1 MITALKKILNEN
13 TILLFSF
20 FHSLGI
26 LKITSPFFYRH
37 YLRKRANLK
46 LTDID
51 ELAVQI
57 PLLAF
62 MLTTPEL
69 NKSNDWYGHAA
80 CLKKYCG
87 YNGNY
92 ATKAVIEHGANILPS
107 PIEDI
112 KNEFRSLIIF
122 GRNYHNYLKDIDRQI
137 YTIGPF
143 IHYAAHI
150 LSPTQLASEKKRLK
164 RSLLVFPSHAT
175 SVTDAKYDTKAF
187 CNKILS
193 LKERFDSIRICLYWK
208 DINNGLYQIY
218 KDFGF
223 ECVTA
228 GHIFDPL
235 FLSRL
240 KSIIEMSTVTM
251 SNNIGTH
258 LGYCIY
264 MNKPHY
270 FFRQKLNF
278 IGKVAEEIKIIE
290 TTEKSD
296 VYMKLRKAFGTY
308 SETIS
313 KQQYDLVN
321 FYWGLDQTKT
331 RGELRNI
338 FNEAERLYKK

>member
-13 TILLFSF
+13 TIPLFSF
-20 FHSLGI
+20 FHSLGV
-26 LKITSPFFYRH
+26 LKITSPFFYQQ
-37 YLRKRANLK
+37 YLKERINLK

-51 ELAVQI
+51 ELAAQI

-80 CLKKYCG
+80 CLKKYCE
-87 YNGNY
+87 YNDNY
-92 ATKAVIEHGANILPS
+92 TTKAVIEHGADIGP
-107 PIEDI
+107 PWDRDIESQFPVFI
-112 KNEFRSLIIF
+112 AF
-122 GRNYHNYLKDIDRQI
+122 GTNCHVYLKNVSKKV

-143 IHYAAHI
+143 IHYAPHI
-150 LSPTQLASEKKRLK
+150 LSPIQLTSEKRRLK
-164 RSLLVFPSHAT
+164 KNLLVFPSHSTTAT
-175 SVTDAKYDTKAF
+175 NTSYNIKAF
-187 CNKILS
+187 CNKLIS
-193 LKERFDSIRICLYWK
+193 MKQNFDSIRICLYWK
-208 DINNGLYQIY
+208 DVSNGVDKVYRNN
-218 KDFGF
+218 GF

-240 KSIIEMSTVTM
+240 KSIIETSTVTM

-258 LGYCIY
+258 LGYCIC

-270 FFRQKLNF
+270 FFQQQLDFKGNVD
-278 IGKVAEEIKIIE
+278 KEIKIIK
-290 TTEKSD
+290 TIEKSD
-296 VYMKLRKAFGTY
+296 IYEKLKKACGTY

-321 FYWGLDQTKT
+321 LCWGLDQIKTK
-331 RGELRNI
+331 GELRQI
-338 FNEAERLYKK
+338 FDEAERLYRK